1 MTKAFHAV
9 DRAFQTETLSTSY
22 NSDAIVIPV
31 GAIGASITLDDSSI
45 GFTVQDQAAG
55 TPEEAVPAGSS
66 YVRDAH
72 QRWWRRRGLDPNDH
86 SAQRRY
92 AGHELCRDGS
102 ARGG

>member
-66 YVRDAH
+66 YVL
-72 QRWWRRRGLDPNDH
+72 G
-86 SAQRRY
+86 
-92 AGHELCRDGS
+92 AGDYPLGTAVSIKIKAASGTPVATIAYFTHTQP
-102 ARGG
+102 